1 MRRLRA
7 MPFKGF
13 PKETLEFLA
22 ALRTNNDKKWFDA
35 HRADYESYF
44 VEPAKDFVAALAP
57 RLKTI
62 DRKIHAEP
70 RINGSILRIQRDVRF
85 ARDKSPYKDHLDLWF
100 WTGEEKGWDS
110 SGFFLRLTPDMLVL
124 GAGMHAFG
132 GAKLARYRRAVLDA
146 KKGAAL
152 AKAVARARKDGYEVG
167 EERYINTPKG
177 TPHDHPRASLLKHG
191 ALYAGWQGGHPKEL
205 HRSAFVPFV
214 TRHYKAIAP
223 IHAWLRAI

>member
-1 MRRLRA
+1 MPTRSHSMRRLRA

-110 SGFFLRLTPDMLVL
+110 SGFFLRLTRVAPEARRSLRR
-124 GAGMHAFG
+124 
-132 GAKLARYRRAVLDA
+132 LARRPSEGAPPFGVRTVRDSPLQGDRADPR
-146 KKGAAL
+146 L
-152 AKAVARARKDGYEVG
+152 ASRDL
-167 EERYINTPKG
+167 T
-177 TPHDHPRASLLKHG
+177 T
-191 ALYAGWQGGHPKEL
+191 
-205 HRSAFVPFV
+205 
-214 TRHYKAIAP
+214 
-223 IHAWLRAI
+223 